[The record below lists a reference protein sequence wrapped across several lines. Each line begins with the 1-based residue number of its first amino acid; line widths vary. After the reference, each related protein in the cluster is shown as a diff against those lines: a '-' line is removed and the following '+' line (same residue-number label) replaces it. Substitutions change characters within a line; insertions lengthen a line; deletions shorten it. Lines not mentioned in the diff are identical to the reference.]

1 MLIIDESKK
10 DDKIDA
16 DGDGVADTKQI
27 DGKELV
33 KRKVKLVLTKM
44 DPEKV
49 NTAIASIY
57 KGMYASRKCYGFILP
72 VLCTYVRS
80 IGSKICFYTHCCLL
94 ILFHYATHTA
104 KQRYSLDEC
113 IGRVNYSICKD
124 NCVGFDY
131 C

>member
-1 MLIIDESKK
+1 MRKSLSSLSAEIMLIIEESKK
-10 DDKIDA
+10 DDKVDA

-57 KGMYASRKCYGFILP
+57 KGMLS
-72 VLCTYVRS
+72 
-80 IGSKICFYTHCCLL
+80 
-94 ILFHYATHTA
+94 
-104 KQRYSLDEC
+104 EM
-113 IGRVNYSICKD
+113 
-124 NCVGFDY
+124 
-131 C
+131 

>member
-1 MLIIDESKK
+1 MTTVRKSLSSLSEEIMLIIEESKK
-10 DDKIDA
+10 DDKVDA

-57 KGMYASRKCYGFILP
+57 KGMLS
-72 VLCTYVRS
+72 
-80 IGSKICFYTHCCLL
+80 
-94 ILFHYATHTA
+94 
-104 KQRYSLDEC
+104 EM
-113 IGRVNYSICKD
+113 
-124 NCVGFDY
+124 
-131 C
+131 